1 MTALDHALAAIDGFP
16 GDGSDELIRSKCRSM
31 VRGYDARWKDAG
43 YVALEVE
50 QVIST
55 PLFNPATKAQSRTF
69 QMAGKLDVY
78 VEQHNRR
85 YIMDHK
91 FTSMDVMDPDSP
103 FWRQLTVEGQ
113 INQYMLLKW
122 AMGER
127 PDGAIWD
134 AIRRPTISPKK
145 LTKAE
150 RASAV
155 ADRKYCG
162 TVLSME
168 TLAALQVE
176 ERETLE
182 MYEARLTHDCTHE
195 RPEWYFQRRTVP
207 RLDADMLEYAED
219 LWQHS
224 QDILASRKVARL
236 PKNSG
241 ACMTYNSPCQF
252 LGICSGHDTPDS
264 DKWKRKAVQHPEL
277 NEHGDMEALTN
288 SRIRTF
294 QTCRVR
300 HHYQYELGIE
310 RHDEEEKEALYSGTL
325 LHVGLEA
332 WWRTFLLEETN
343 DVHNSENES
352 PVIGIGNCSATTTQ
366 LSG

>member
-1 MTALDHALAAIDGFP
+1 MSTALDHALAAIDGYP
-16 GDGSDELIRSKCRSM
+16 GDGDELIRAKCRAM
-31 VRGYDARWKDAG
+31 LRGYNVRWADAG
-43 YVALEVE
+43 YTALEVE
-50 QVIST
+50 QVIKT
-55 PLFNPATKAQSRTF
+55 PLWNPATEAKSRTF
-69 QMAGKLDVY
+69 QMAGKIDVY
-78 VEQHNRR
+78 LESPERR
-85 YIMDHK
+85 RLLMDHK
-91 FTSMDVMDPDSP
+91 FTSMDILDPDSP
-103 FWRQLTVEGQ
+103 FWRQLAVEGQ

-122 AMGER
+122 AHGEK

-155 ADRKYCG
+155 AERKYFG
-162 TVLSME
+162 VLLSME
-168 TLAALQVE
+168 SLAALQVE
-176 ERETLE
+176 ERETIE
-182 MYEARLTHDCTHE
+182 MYEARLTHDCINE

-224 QDILASRKVARL
+224 QDILASRKVKRL

-241 ACMTYNSPCQF
+241 ACMTYNSPCVF

-264 DKWKRKAVQHPEL
+264 DKWKRKDVQHPEL
-277 NEHGDMEALTN
+277 NEHGDMDALTN

-294 QTCRVR
+294 QTCRVK

-310 RHDEEEKEALYSGTL
+310 RYDEEEKEALYSGTL

-332 WWRTFLLEETN
+332 WWRSFIREE
-343 DVHNSENES
+343 SENGNASEISS
-352 PVIGIGNCSATTTQ
+352 PAIGVGKHSAATA
-366 LSG
+366 